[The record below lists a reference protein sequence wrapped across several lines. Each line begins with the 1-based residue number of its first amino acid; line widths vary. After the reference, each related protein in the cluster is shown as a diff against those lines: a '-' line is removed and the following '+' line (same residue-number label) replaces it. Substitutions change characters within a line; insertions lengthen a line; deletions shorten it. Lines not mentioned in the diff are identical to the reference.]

1 MKISDI
7 TARLPAMYIA
17 ACAKGGAAPYF
28 EGPVGCGKTSFLED
42 FPREMKRVDPEGNYG
57 VILINGATLNVATLG
72 GLMQF
77 GPEYKGQPTS
87 KFSLPYWQFTT
98 DGKHYSEF
106 DGGII
111 LVDEADKMNQ
121 DEGKTVGEASL
132 SKMWFTHRLADGW
145 VVMFAGNRLTD
156 RSGSHKKL
164 DHLIN
169 RQRLIPV
176 EPANEDWVRWAERE
190 GLLYPVIAFGKD
202 NPTLLNE
209 PKPDIQAPWCT
220 SRSLHQAEIHLR
232 ALMETF
238 GLEHIPTDPLTEQEL
253 AGGIGIAAAAQLIKT
268 IREGQE
274 LPSYASVVADPTK
287 AIVPSK
293 PDLKRLMAYKMAE
306 NLKNADAKA
315 VLNGYM
321 ERFETEFQTIFVRL
335 AIAKDYTRAFEGP
348 LGDWCE
354 KHASLIAIIQHYR
367 AQGTA
372 A

>member
-7 TARLPAMYIA
+7 TARLPALYLA
-17 ACAKGGAAPYF
+17 ACAKGGAVPYF
-28 EGPVGCGKTSFLED
+28 TGAVGIGKTSMLEP
-42 FPREMKRVDPEGNYG
+42 FPKLMKRVDPTGSYG
-57 VILINGATLNVATLG
+57 IVILNGATLNVATIG

-77 GPEYKGQPTS
+77 GADYKGSPTS
-87 KFSLPYWQFTT
+87 KFSWPWWMFTKE
-98 DGKHYSEF
+98 GKHISEY

-111 LVDEADKMNQ
+111 FIDEADKMNL

-132 SKMWFTHRLADGW
+132 SKVWFTHWLPEGW
-145 VVMFAGNRLTD
+145 VVFFAGNRLID
-156 RSGSHKKL
+156 RSGSHKML

-169 RQRLIPV
+169 RQRIIPV
-176 EPANEDWVRWAERE
+176 EPSNEDWVRWAESVC
-190 GLLYPVIAFGKD
+190 LLPEVITFGKD

-209 PKPDIQAPWCT
+209 PKPDIQGPWCT

-253 AGGIGIAAAAQLIKT
+253 AGGIGVGAAAQLVKT

-274 LPSYASVVADPTK
+274 LPSYASVVANPAK
-287 AIVPSK
+287 AVVPSK
-293 PDLKRLMAYKMAE
+293 PDLKRLMAYKMAD
-306 NLKNADAKA
+306 NLKNEHAKE

-321 ERFETEFQTIFVRL
+321 DRFETEFQTIFVRL

-354 KHASLIAIIQHYR
+354 KHASLIAIIQHYK
-367 AQGTA
+367 AQA